1 MVTDVTIYTT
11 KYCPY
16 CIRALHFLRGQK
28 DLEIKEISVDTDRDV
43 RQEMMRLSG
52 QRSVPQIWVGTEHV
66 GGCDELMGLSRNGA
80 LKKLLAEQKK

>member
-1 MVTDVTIYTT
+1 MASDVTIFTS

-28 DLEIKEISVDTDRDV
+28 DIKIKEIPVDSGKDV

-52 QRSVPQIWVGTEHV
+52 QRTVPQIWIGEQHV
-66 GGCDELMGLSRNGA
+66 GGCDELMALNRNGA
-80 LKKLLAEQKK
+80 LKKLLAEQDS

>member
-1 MVTDVTIYTT
+1 MIADVTVYTS

-28 DLEIKEISVDTDRDV
+28 DIKIKEISVDLDKEV

-52 QRSVPQIWVGTEHV
+52 QRTVPQIWIGEQHV
-66 GGCDELMGLSRNGA
+66 GGCDELMALNRNGA
-80 LKKLLAEQKK
+80 LKKLLAEHDN